1 MSNFLSLFVGGVP
14 KNLPVFTQAG
24 DDVQKNISVFRKIP
38 DFLDL
43 DAMVSSK
50 KSVLVVGG
58 GFLGSELAVAM
69 ASRGTLIFW

>member
-14 KNLPVFTQAG
+14 KNLAVFTQAS
-24 DDVQKNISVFRKIP
+24 DDVQKNISVFRKVP

-43 DAMVSSK
+43 DAIVSSK

-69 ASRGTLIFW
+69 AARGTPIFL